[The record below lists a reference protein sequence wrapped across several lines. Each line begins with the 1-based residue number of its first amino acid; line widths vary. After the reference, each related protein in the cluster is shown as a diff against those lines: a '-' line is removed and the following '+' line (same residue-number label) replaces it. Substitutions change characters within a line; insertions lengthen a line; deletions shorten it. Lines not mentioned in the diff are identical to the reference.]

1 MFIGD
6 LDHGEGVRLLGLDF
20 AFDLFDGCLHVEGL
34 AAVEDDHRVLLVVDH
49 GPDPSSR
56 SRPRP
61 PRASAGRRSRR
72 AWRPGRARSRN
83 ESGPLSDLPATH
95 GSRDRQPARSN
106 GGGANSW
113 LLVLAQRSSAGGS
126 LAYPGPVTPA
136 SLSDGDVIGM
146 RELPGGADREAA

>member
-20 AFDLFDGCLHVEGL
+20 AFDLFDGGLHVEGL
-34 AAVEDDHRVLLVVDH
+34 AVVEDDHRALLVVDH

-83 ESGPLSDLPATH
+83 ESGPLSDLPAT
-95 GSRDRQPARSN
+95 RTTRAARMPR
-106 GGGANSW
+106 A
-113 LLVLAQRSSAGGS
+113 SS
-126 LAYPGPVTPA
+126 
-136 SLSDGDVIGM
+136 
-146 RELPGGADREAA
+146 EATVRR